1 MKSTRAIRAGVTS
14 AFGATLAVVVLGCSS
29 QPKAVEP
36 KVGAATEGVMPT
48 SSSRRVDEPSV
59 KKEEKSEAAPVGV
72 VDSRHAALS
81 QALRSGKTP
90 AVNEEAARVLV
101 AHPDDVITLNAL
113 AMWNYKQG
121 KIGAAK
127 LLLARAIEKGEP
139 SAAVL
144 SNYGLMLYAE
154 GDELAAAEQYKK
166 AIRLDERHAEANA
179 NLGSHYARGG
189 DWRKALPRLEIAW
202 KAGRMDSA
210 IANNYALALK
220 AEGEPEKARRVFE
233 EAVQRNNKDPI
244 LLLNYAALLIETL
257 NRPKEGLPL
266 VYRVKFL
273 ETDKKEILTRANQ
286 LERRASQSGNP

>member
-1 MKSTRAIRAGVTS
+1 MMKSVKAIGTS
-14 AFGATLAVVVLGCSS
+14 AVLVGLVLGCSS

-36 KVGAATEGVMPT
+36 KVGSPTEGALPA
-48 SSSRRVDEPSV
+48 SGGRRADEPTV
-59 KKEEKSEAAPVGV
+59 KKEGKAAETAPVGV
-72 VDSRHAALS
+72 VDSKHAALS
-81 QALRSGKTP
+81 QALRSGKTQ
-90 AVNEEAARVLV
+90 AVNDEAARVLV
-101 AHPDDVITLNAL
+101 THPDDVITLNAL

-144 SNYGLMLYAE
+144 NNYGLMLYAE
-154 GDELAAAEQYKK
+154 GDGLAAAEQYKK

-189 DWRKALPRLEIAW
+189 DWKKALPRLEIAW

-220 AEGEPEKARRVFE
+220 AEGESEKARRIFE
-233 EAVQRNNKDPI
+233 EAAQRNNKDPL

-286 LERRASQSGNP
+286 LERRASQIGNP

>member
-1 MKSTRAIRAGVTS
+1 MMKSIRAIAAS
-14 AFGATLAVVVLGCSS
+14 AMLAAVVLGCSS

-36 KVGAATEGVMPT
+36 KIGATTDGALST
-48 SSSRRVDEPSV
+48 SGNRHAEEPSV
-59 KKEEKSEAAPVGV
+59 KKEGKSAETATVGV

-81 QALRSGKTP
+81 QALRSGKTQ
-90 AVNEEAARVLV
+90 AVHDEAARVLV

-144 SNYGLMLYAE
+144 NNYGLMLYAE

-189 DWRKALPRLEIAW
+189 DWKKAFPRLEIAW
-202 KAGRMDSA
+202 KAGRIDSA

-220 AEGEPEKARRVFE
+220 AEGESEKARRIFE
-233 EAVQRNNKDPI
+233 EAAQRNNKDPI

-273 ETDKKEILTRANQ
+273 ETDKKEILIRANQ

>member
-1 MKSTRAIRAGVTS
+1 MMKSVKAIGTSTVLAG
-14 AFGATLAVVVLGCSS
+14 LILGCSS

-36 KVGAATEGVMPT
+36 KVGSATEGALPASGGRHT
-48 SSSRRVDEPSV
+48 DEPSV
-59 KKEEKSEAAPVGV
+59 KKEGKATETAPVGV
-72 VDSRHAALS
+72 VDSKHAALS
-81 QALRSGKTP
+81 LALRSGKTQ
-90 AVNEEAARVLV
+90 AVNDEAARVLV
-101 AHPDDVITLNAL
+101 THPDDVITLNAL

-144 SNYGLMLYAE
+144 NNYGLMLYAE

-189 DWRKALPRLEIAW
+189 DWKKALPRLETAW
-202 KAGRMDSA
+202 KAGRIDSA

-220 AEGEPEKARRVFE
+220 AEGESEKARRIFE
-233 EAVQRNNKDPI
+233 EAAQRNNKDPL

>member
-1 MKSTRAIRAGVTS
+1 MMKSMR
-14 AFGATLAVVVLGCSS
+14 AFGAGALLAVLAVVVFGCSS

-36 KVGAATEGVMPT
+36 KIGAATEGALPT
-48 SSSRRVDEPSV
+48 SNARRNEEPSV
-59 KKEEKSEAAPVGV
+59 RKEGKAAETAPVGV
-72 VDSRHAALS
+72 VDSKHAALS
-81 QALRSGKTP
+81 QALRSGKTQS
-90 AVNEEAARVLV
+90 VHDEAARVLV

-144 SNYGLMLYAE
+144 NNYGLMLYAE

-189 DWRKALPRLEIAW
+189 DWKKALPRLEIAW

-220 AEGEPEKARRVFE
+220 AEGESEKARRIFE
-233 EAVQRNNKDPI
+233 EAAQRNNKDPI

>member
-1 MKSTRAIRAGVTS
+1 MRVLTVISIVGFLLS
-14 AFGATLAVVVLGCSS
+14 ACGS

-36 KVGAATEGVMPT
+36 KVGAATEGALPAPT
-48 SSSRRVDEPSV
+48 QRNAEEPSL
-59 KKEEKSEAAPVGV
+59 KKEGKPTEVTQAGGG
-72 VDSRHAALS
+72 DSRHAALS
-81 QALRSGKTP
+81 QALRSGKTQ
-90 AVNEEAARVLV
+90 AVQEEAARVLV
-101 AHPDDVITLNAL
+101 AHPDDVIALNAL

-144 SNYGLMLYAE
+144 NNYGLMLYAE

-179 NLGSHYARGG
+179 NLGAHYARGG
-189 DWRKALPRLEIAW
+189 DWKKAYPRLEIAW
-202 KAGRMDSA
+202 RAGRMDSA

-220 AEGEPEKARRVFE
+220 AEGESEKARKIFE
-233 EAVQRNNKDPI
+233 EAAQRNNKDPI

-273 ETDKKEILTRANQ
+273 ETDKKEILTRANR